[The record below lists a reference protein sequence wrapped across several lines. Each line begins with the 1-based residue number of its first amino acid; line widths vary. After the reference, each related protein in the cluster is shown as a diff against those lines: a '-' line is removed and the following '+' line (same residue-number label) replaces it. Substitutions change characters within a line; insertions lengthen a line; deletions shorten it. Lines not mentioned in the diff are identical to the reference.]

1 VNPDP
6 EKLIDLIGAR
16 AKNLF
21 LTGQLLCTEAV
32 LTVINQGLKGD
43 LPPEL
48 AIRIASGLP
57 EGLGGS
63 GCLCGALN
71 GGVLALGLFLGR
83 NRPGFGNGNRVRRSA
98 RMLHDCFRE
107 TFGGTCCRNLTRDF
121 RHDRDLH
128 FKHCAELTAEAA
140 RMTARIIL
148 HERPDVVKQADTAF
162 LQQVDATSRAR
173 IKKIAGL
180 FRR

>member
-6 EKLIDLIGAR
+6 DKLIDLIGAR

-21 LTGQLLCTEAV
+21 ITGQLLCTESV

-43 LPPEL
+43 LSPEL

-83 NRPGFGNGNRVRRSA
+83 SRPGFGNGNRVRSSTRIF
-98 RMLHDCFRE
+98 HDRFRE
-107 TFGGTCCRNLTRDF
+107 TFGGTCCRILSHDF

-128 FKHCAELTAEAA
+128 FSHCAELTAEAA
-140 RMTARIIL
+140 RMAARIIL
-148 HERPDVVKQADTAF
+148 HERPDLAKQADHTF
-162 LQQVDATSRAR
+162 LEQVDATSRAR
-173 IKKIAGL
+173 LKKIAGL

>member
-1 VNPDP
+1 MDSEN
-6 EKLIDLIGAR
+6 LIDLIGQR
-16 AKNLF
+16 AGNLF
-21 LTGQLLCTEAV
+21 LTGQLLCTESV
-32 LTVINQGLKGD
+32 LSVINQGLKGD

-83 NRPGFGNGNRVRRSA
+83 NRPGFGNGSRVRACTRL
-98 RMLHDCFRE
+98 LHDRFRE
-107 TFGGTCCRNLTRDF
+107 TFGGTCCRILTRDF
-121 RHDRDLH
+121 RHDRQLH
-128 FKHCAELTAEAA
+128 FNHCAELTAGAA
-140 RMTARIIL
+140 RMAARIIL
-148 HERPDVVKQADTAF
+148 HKRPDLAGSADYAY
-162 LQQVDATSRAR
+162 LKERDSLHQAR
-173 IKKIAGL
+173 IKKVAGL